1 MTGRYSQCFLWT
13 AYIFIYILSI
23 RIYVIALPSFFSSPD
38 FYSHSG
44 FEEPRGTST
53 VRNEPGVLDI
63 TTCSVIP

>member
-1 MTGRYSQCFLWT
+1 MLAVLVSFVVC
-13 AYIFIYILSI
+13 IFYHILSI
-23 RIYVIALPSFFSSPD
+23 KVRVITLPSFLSSSD